1 MKHLIRLVTA
11 VAAFALIASTAA
23 AVAAGG
29 AAKAGARAA
38 IGKRV
43 GVPGVQAL
51 LGGTTERSD
60 GKFEVTYNGH
70 PLYYFVSDRK
80 PGQTTG
86 QALNQFGG
94 PWWVL
99 SPAGR
104 EIHRG

>member
-1 MKHLIRLVTA
+1 MKNWIELVTA
-11 VAAFALIASTAA
+11 IAALALVASTPA

-43 GVPGVQAL
+43 GVPGVQAS

-60 GKFEVTYNGH
+60 GRFEVTCNGH
-70 PLYYFVSDRK
+70 PLHHFVSYRK

-86 QALNQFGG
+86 Q
-94 PWWVL
+94 
-99 SPAGR
+99 SPSTRSGR
-104 EIHRG
+104 